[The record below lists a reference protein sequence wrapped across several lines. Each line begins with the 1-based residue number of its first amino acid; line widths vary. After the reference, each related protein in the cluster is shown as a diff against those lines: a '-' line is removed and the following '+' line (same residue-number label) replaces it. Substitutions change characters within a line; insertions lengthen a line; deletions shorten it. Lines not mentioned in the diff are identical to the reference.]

1 MKIEDRFTAKVRRQD
16 DRCWIWTG
24 AIVKAV
30 GYGRFGM
37 PGNQTDY
44 AHRAAWRIFRGE
56 IPAGAYV
63 CHRCD
68 VRSCTNPD
76 HLFLGTHRD
85 NMRDAANKGRVRIPR
100 ASYASDETHQPA
112 KLTNDQV
119 RVIRA
124 ADRRYGVATQLAR
137 QFAVSVSAV
146 CLARDGHTFKD
157 VR

>member
-1 MKIEDRFTAKVRRQD
+1 MSTRELFMEKVRQQD
-16 DRCWIWTG
+16 DGCWIWTA

-37 PGNQTDY
+37 PGNKTDY
-44 AHRAAWRIFRGE
+44 AHRAAWRLFRGE

-68 VRSCTNPD
+68 VRTCVNPA

-85 NMRDAANKGRVRIPR
+85 NMRDAADKGRVRIPR
-100 ASYASDETHQPA
+100 ASYASDETHQVA

-124 ADRRYGVATQLAR
+124 ASRSRGVAAQLAR
-137 QFAVSVSAV
+137 QFGVSLSAV
-146 CLARDGHTFKD
+146 CLAREGHTFKD
-157 VR
+157 VQ